1 MVAGWRLI
9 AGTVGFAVRR
19 AGRGARDLH
28 PDHQRDGIGLLCLGL
43 AIVFAAGVWVRMGN
57 PVGVFVYDLT
67 SGFLGDGA
75 FMVPVLLALLGW
87 RFMRHPELNA
97 ETSRAVIGWVA
108 LLIGALGLFSIAK
121 GTPSPSHGAP
131 AIRGAGGLIGY
142 AVSAPLVAGLTPWV
156 ATPLLGL
163 VACFGL
169 LVITGTPVRRVPA
182 RVRELSV
189 LFGYPSPERE
199 DLDGEEGEDAGGRA
213 IGRSVRGEIARAIR
227 LRPPSIEAG
236 DHVKPYDTPVLGPGG
251 KRAGAPGAVGAGT
264 PAAAGTPGAAPAAR
278 IGEGL
283 MEELGFSGPPD
294 AHQDDVGD
302 EITAGVVAGP
312 SAPPVSRHRPTR
324 PAPAAGPRIAPRCGR
339 ASS

>member
-1 MVAGWRLI
+1 
-9 AGTVGFAVRR
+9 
-19 AGRGARDLH
+19 
-28 PDHQRDGIGLLCLGL
+28 
-43 AIVFAAGVWVRMGN
+43 
-57 PVGVFVYDLT
+57 
-67 SGFLGDGA
+67 
-75 FMVPVLLALLGW
+75 MVPVLLALLGW

-108 LLIGALGLFSIAK
+108 LLIGVLGLFSIAK
-121 GTPSPSHGAP
+121 GTPNPSHGAP

-169 LVITGTPVRRVPA
+169 LVITGTPVRHVPA
-182 RVRELSV
+182 RLRELSE

-213 IGRSVRGEIARAIR
+213 VGRSVRGEIARAIR

-236 DHVKPYDTPVLGPGG
+236 DHVKPYDTPVLEPGG

-264 PAAAGTPGAAPAAR
+264 PAAAGRQGRPRGQDRRGPAGGAGLHRPAGRRGRRRAPGGGRPGRRDHRRRRRPAPSAPRRAAR
-278 IGEGL
+278 I
-283 MEELGFSGPPD
+283 
-294 AHQDDVGD
+294 
-302 EITAGVVAGP
+302 T
-312 SAPPVSRHRPTR
+312 
-324 PAPAAGPRIAPRCGR
+324 PRCGP